1 MGATGLIL
9 VFPRA
14 RGFVRSVWGVET
26 LGLRF
31 CEFEM
36 FA

>member
-26 LGLRF
+26 GFTVLWV
-31 CEFEM
+31 
-36 FA
+36 